1 MLTLLRLPIK
11 FELRPVLQSAAA
23 ILFAIA
29 FSFGTTTEAQWLK
42 DGKKELPSPLVD
54 SEPFDLLILND
65 RAENAI
71 LKIKPLEKV
80 PTFPLEA
87 RGVIV
92 FDLFADFDE
101 KLEVPN
107 SSVAKIETFHELL
120 LAEAQAWVSDG
131 KYRMAFRNLLYL
143 YDNGGD
149 VDSDLVATMRKCMFF
164 DATDNLKQKDFERAL
179 STYEDIYLSDPDI
192 DLEGTDKS
200 LIDIIM
206 ICYDGI
212 IQQRFDAQ
220 RYSTVQ
226 KNVDALAS
234 KYPDE
239 AEALVET
246 WNRRFLERS
255 DELLE
260 KARQFADQGEGRM
273 AHQFARKADQVVP
286 ERDVVL
292 DYQTEL
298 LKQFPLV
305 MVGVSQTAAD
315 FDPSR
320 IDHWGSRRTGRLV
333 RRRMVELSGLTDEGG
348 QYNFLNGTLLRTDE
362 VGLKYTFQIENE
374 AKFGVPPIN
383 AFELSSRLISRGQPD
398 SPNFNGGWAKVV
410 DRVFVEDDT
419 KVSFTLKTP
428 FVRPEALLT
437 MPYVD
442 AVTDADSD
450 VEKSIFDGHYILANR
465 DNEITTF
472 ETNPIY
478 DAIETDD
485 HPVII
490 EQLYASA
497 SEAVDD
503 LIAGNIDVVDRISI
517 GDIKRLKAD
526 PKIGVRP
533 YALPTVHLL
542 VPKIRDEEL
551 AADLFFRT
559 GLSHLIDRDLIVDD
573 VICGGNQID
582 GCLPISGPFPIGT
595 ENNDQISYGYDLK
608 AKPIPY
614 NESLGR
620 VLTELAMAPKPPK
633 RTYKLKAPSMTIVYP
648 PSSMAANACNAIA
661 RNWTQAGFPT
671 ETRVL
676 KEGQSIPDD
685 PNWDFLYIEVTM
697 EEPLTDAHKLVG
709 NRGIAND
716 VSAPIEQTLRILNYS
731 RSWQSSCAA
740 LRRLHRQIRVDLSVI
755 PLWQITEHYAF
766 RNTARNLGREL
777 VHLYQN
783 VERWK
788 IDPSANEEQKD

>member
-1 MLTLLRLPIK
+1 MIQFATA
-11 FELRPVLQSAAA
+11 VLVIVFSLGSSA
-23 ILFAIA
+23 
-29 FSFGTTTEAQWLK
+29 GAQWLK
-42 DGKKELPSPLVD
+42 DGKNELPSPLVD

-65 RAENAI
+65 RGEEAT
-71 LKIKPLEKV
+71 LKIKPMETV
-80 PTFPLEA
+80 PTFPLDA
-87 RGVIV
+87 RGVVV
-92 FDLFADFDE
+92 FELFADFDE

-107 SSVAKIETFHELL
+107 ASVEKIETFQELL
-120 LAEAQAWVSDG
+120 LAEARSWVSDG

-149 VDSDLVATMRKCMFF
+149 VDPDLVATMRKCMFF
-164 DATDNLKQKDFERAL
+164 DATDNLKQQDFERAL

-192 DLEGTDKS
+192 DLKGTDKS

-212 IQQRFDAQ
+212 IQQKFDAQ
-220 RYSTVQ
+220 QYSTVQ

-239 AEALVET
+239 AEALVDT
-246 WNRRFLERS
+246 WNKRFLSRS
-255 DELLE
+255 DELLAQ
-260 KARQFADQGEGRM
+260 AREYASQNEGRL

-286 ERDVVL
+286 DRKAVL

-298 LKQFPLV
+298 LNQFPLV

-315 FDPSR
+315 FDPTR

-362 VGLKYTFQIENE
+362 VGLKYSFEIENSD
-374 AKFGVPPIN
+374 KFGIPPID
-383 AFELSSRLISRGQPD
+383 AFELSTRLISRGQPD

-410 DRVFVEDDT
+410 DRVFVEDDSR
-419 KVSFTLKTP
+419 VSFTLKTP
-428 FVRPEALLT
+428 FVRPESLLT
-437 MPYVD
+437 MPY
-442 AVTDADSD
+442 SD
-450 VEKSIFDGHYILANR
+450 VQTNDEGSLPKEIFDGHYVLANR
-465 DNEITTF
+465 DRDITTF

-478 DAIETDD
+478 DAIAGEG

-490 EQLYASA
+490 EQLYATA

-503 LIAGNIDVVDRISI
+503 LMAGNIDVVDRIAI

-542 VPKIRDEEL
+542 VPKIRDKEL
-551 AADLFFRT
+551 GEDLFFRT
-559 GLSHLIDRDLIVDD
+559 GLSHLIDRNLIVNE
-573 VICGGNQID
+573 VICGGNEID

-595 ENNDQISYGYDLK
+595 ENNDQISYGYDMS

-633 RTYKLKAPSMTIVYP
+633 RTSKLTAPSMTIVYP

-676 KEGQSIPDD
+676 KDGQSIPED

-709 NRGIAND
+709 NRGIAKN

-783 VERWK
+783 VDRWK
-788 IDPSANEEQKD
+788 IDPSANEEQED